1 MTKPT
6 VRRKDIE
13 LREQVE
19 YSNSLVKDARE
30 GVTVQW
36 TANLEGRL
44 STGEYVEMYRSGLT
58 ANAAL
63 ETLKTAIEEQGWR
76 VND

>member
-13 LREQVE
+13 LHEDVE
-19 YSNSLVKDARE
+19 FTDNLVKGFRE
-30 GVTVQW
+30 GVTTQW
-36 TANLEGRL
+36 TATLNGHL
-44 STGEYVEMYRSGLT
+44 STGEYLDMYRTGST
-58 ANAAL
+58 AASAL